1 MDAPSREC
9 LTGYFNDIFPTIL
22 FQEKIYHSWF
32 YLVALLVIS
41 RWEGDVYGKDV
52 FVVIVVLVGGFVV
65 VVEDMFR
72 LAR

>member
-1 MDAPSREC
+1 M
-9 LTGYFNDIFPTIL
+9 IL

-41 RWEGDVYGKDV
+41 RWEGDVYGKVV
-52 FVVIVVLVGGFVV
+52 FVVIIVLVGGFVVV